1 MGSHPSSNIAN
12 SVFATLIAPEFE
24 HVIKY
29 KKCCFAF
36 FSSLVWKSMEHLLSL
51 LPIQFFVLSKLIYNL

>member
-24 HVIKY
+24 HIIKY
-29 KKCCFAF
+29 KKCCFVVVF
-36 FSSLVWKSMEHLLSL
+36 FS
-51 LPIQFFVLSKLIYNL
+51 P